1 MTLGPPMANRDNL
14 FDHVDRRST
23 GRPVEPGAPP
33 PVAGDK
39 GVTRWIPAAVVVA
52 VWIVVYNLTK
62 GTDTLPLPGVART
75 DLHDRFTEFQNSLLA
90 GRDTNP
96 LMQATNAVA
105 DFFRTCV
112 DWLQRMMAQPSF
124 PRPVPE
130 IGWLGVTTLAT
141 YVGLVIANWRIA
153 ILVCTSFLSFG
164 LLDFWQ
170 DSLDLLII
178 TGIAVAMVVVIGMP
192 LAVLVGTHAGA
203 NRVITVFLD
212 LMQTMP
218 TFVYLLPIVL
228 FFGIGTSAAVVATLI
243 YALPPIIRIAGFG
256 IREVPATTIEATDSA
271 GQTYGQRLLKVQIP
285 MARKTIIVGLNQT
298 TLAALSMATL
308 AAFVDGP
315 GLGQPVLDGLRIN
328 DVGAAFVPGVL
339 IVVMAVMLDRTT
351 TAASERAETVAR
363 GGGGDP
369 RVRRGLLVGGG
380 VATLVAVYLSRSY
393 VSLAEFPSSAIGDR
407 VAAAVSDAVD
417 WFTDTFGALTG
428 GIKDRITEGVLN
440 PMQSLLAESPWY
452 VAFVAITALALVF
465 GGLRALGATVVC
477 LLGIRFLDLWHDAM
491 ITLTMALVGTVL
503 VMALALVFGVWM
515 ARDRRVDLGIRPLLD
530 AGQTIPPFVYLIPV
544 LALFGPSRFT
554 AIVAGI
560 VYAAPAA
567 IKLVADGVKGVSPTT
582 IEAGRSTG
590 QTTWQEIAK
599 VQLPMAR
606 GSLVLATNQGL
617 LYVLSMTVIGG
628 LVGAGALGF
637 DVVYGFS
644 RSEAWGKGAA
654 AGLTIVLLGVMLDR
668 ITRAA
673 ADVRRDDGRGPRR
686 AFHVRLPIGFPA
698 DRKSATFRVPQAH
711 HVSHHH

>member
-1 MTLGPPMANRDNL
+1 MSTLGPPVA
-14 FDHVDRRST
+14 DRGDVADRVTTSSP
-23 GRPVEPGAPP
+23 RPPVEPGAAPP
-33 PVAGDK
+33 ALGDK
-39 GVTRWIPAAVVVA
+39 GVSRWVPAGVVVA
-52 VWIVVYNLTK
+52 VWVVAWFFTR
-62 GTDTLPLPGVART
+62 GQDTLPLPGVART
-75 DLHDRFTEFQNSLLA
+75 DLHDRLTEFQNWLLA
-90 GRDTNP
+90 GRETNP
-96 LMQATNAVA
+96 VMQVTNAIA
-105 DFFRTCV
+105 DFFRGCV
-112 DWLQRMMAQPSF
+112 DWLQRLVVKPSF

-130 IGWLGVTTLAT
+130 IGWLGVTALAT
-141 YVGLVIANWRIA
+141 YVGLAIASWRIA
-153 ILVCTSFLSFG
+153 LLVGASFLSFG
-164 LLDFWQ
+164 VLGYWE
-170 DSLDLLII
+170 DSLDLLIV

-212 LMQTMP
+212 FMQTMP

-243 YALPPIIRIAGFG
+243 YALPPIVRIAGFG

-271 GQTYGQRLLKVQIP
+271 GQTYWQRLRKVQVP
-285 MARKTIIVGLNQT
+285 MARRTIIVGLNQT

-315 GLGQPVLDGLRIN
+315 GLGQPVLAGLRIN

-351 TAASERAETVAR
+351 TAASERAEKVAR
-363 GGGGDP
+363 GGGGNP
-369 RVRRGLLVGGG
+369 AVRRITLAVGA
-380 VATLVAVYLSRSY
+380 VAALVAVYLSRSY
-393 VSLAEFPSSAIGDR
+393 VTLAEFPTYTIGDR
-407 VAAAVSDAVD
+407 VGSAVSDAVD
-417 WFTDTFGALTG
+417 WFTDTFGGVTA
-428 GIKDRITEGVLN
+428 GIKDAVTNGFLN
-440 PMQSLLAESPWY
+440 PVQSLLAESPWY
-452 VAFVAITALALVF
+452 VSFVALAALAFVF
-465 GGLRALGATVVC
+465 GGLRALVSAVVC
-477 LLGIRFLDLWHDAM
+477 LSGIRYLDLWHDAM
-491 ITLTMALVGTVL
+491 ITLNMTLVATVL
-503 VMALALVFGVWM
+503 VMALALVLGVWM

-582 IEAGRSTG
+582 VEAGRSTG
-590 QTTWQEIAK
+590 QTTWQEITK

-673 ADVRRDDGRGPRR
+673 ADLRRDDGAGPRR
-686 AFHVRLPIGFPA
+686 AFNVRLPIGPP
-698 DRKSATFRVPQAH
+698 T
-711 HVSHHH
+711 

>member
-1 MTLGPPMANRDNL
+1 M
-14 FDHVDRRST
+14 
-23 GRPVEPGAPP
+23 
-33 PVAGDK
+33 
-39 GVTRWIPAAVVVA
+39 PASAVVVA
-52 VWIVVYNLTK
+52 WIVVWSFTE

-75 DLHDRFTEFQNSLLA
+75 ELHDSFTELQNWLLA

-96 LMQATNAVA
+96 VMQVTNAIA
-105 DFFRTCV
+105 EFFRSWV
-112 DWLQRMMAQPSF
+112 DWLQRMVVKPNL

-130 IGWLGVTTLAT
+130 IGWLGVVALAT
-141 YVGLVIANWRIA
+141 YVGLAIASWRIA
-153 ILVCTSFLSFG
+153 ILVCASFLSFG
-164 LLDFWQ
+164 VLGFWQ
-170 DSLDLLII
+170 DSLDLLIV
-178 TGIAVAMVVVIGMP
+178 TGIAVTMVVVIGMP
-192 LAVLVGTHAGA
+192 LAVLIGTHAGA
-203 NRVITVFLD
+203 NRVVTVFLD

-243 YALPPIIRIAGFG
+243 YALPPLIRIAGFG
-256 IREVPATTIEATDSA
+256 IREVPETTIEATDSA
-271 GQTYGQRLLKVQIP
+271 GQTSWQRLLKVQVP

-315 GLGQPVLDGLRIN
+315 GLGQPVLDALRIN
-328 DVGAAFVPGVL
+328 DVGAAVVPGAL

-351 TAASERAETVAR
+351 TAASERAEKVAR

-369 RVRRGLLVGGG
+369 RVRRVLLLVGAA
-380 VATLVAVYLSRSY
+380 ATLVAVYLSRTY
-393 VSLAEFPSSAIGDR
+393 VTLAEFPTYSIGDR
-407 VAAAVSDAVD
+407 IGSAVGDGVD
-417 WFTDTFGALTG
+417 WFTDTFGELTG
-428 GIKDRITEGVLN
+428 AFKDAITNALLN

-452 VAFVAITALALVF
+452 VSFAAISALAFVF
-465 GGLRALGATVVC
+465 GGARALVSTLVC
-477 LLGIRFLDLWHDAM
+477 LAGIYYLDLWHDAM
-491 ITLTMALVGTVL
+491 ITLTMTMVATVL

-515 ARDRRVDLGIRPLLD
+515 ARDRRVDLGIRPVLD

-554 AIVAGI
+554 AIVAAI

-590 QTTWQEIAK
+590 QTTWQEIVK

-637 DVVYGFS
+637 GVVYGFS
-644 RSEAWGKGAA
+644 RSEAWGKGLA
-654 AGLTIVLLGVMLDR
+654 AGLAIVLLGIMLDR

-673 ADVRRDDGRGPRR
+673 ADVRRDDGPGTRR
-686 AFHVRLPIGFPA
+686 AFHIRLPIGP
-698 DRKSATFRVPQAH
+698 PH
-711 HVSHHH
+711 